1 MKLAL
6 LTTIFSVLSLA
17 SAAAQT
23 TGEIVISGASTK
35 NCLPISNSNLNGF
48 NALTWSLGGADA
60 VSFGSNGTAGRVALA
75 DLVLTRN
82 VDVCSEGLIKNFLV
96 GQSFPTLTL
105 TQYEGGGGATPA
117 YAYMVV
123 TLSNAVVNNYSVGG
137 SNSTDPGE
145 TVSFGYSK
153 LCVQTTG
160 LNNNGTLKPPVS
172 VCYNL
177 ATNTVQ

>member
-6 LTTIFSVLSLA
+6 LATVFFVLCVA
-17 SAAAQT
+17 GAAAQT
-23 TGEIVISGASTK
+23 PGEIVISGVSPT
-35 NCLPISNSNLNGF
+35 NCLQGSNLNGF
-48 NALTWSLGGADA
+48 NALSWTLGGTDA
-60 VSFGSNGTAGRVALA
+60 VTFGGGGGTSGRVALA
-75 DLVLTRN
+75 DLTLARN
-82 VDVCSEGLIKNFLV
+82 VDVCSESLIKNFLV

-105 TQYEGGGGATPA
+105 TQYEAGAAGGPSV

-137 SNSTDPGE
+137 SNSTEPGE

-160 LNNNGTLKPPVS
+160 LNPSGTLKPPVS

-177 ATNTVQ
+177 ATNVTN

>member
-6 LTTIFSVLSLA
+6 VATVFFALSVA
-17 SAAAQT
+17 GAAAQNP
-23 TGEIVISGASTK
+23 GEIVISGMPTP
-35 NCLPISNSNLNGF
+35 NCVTNRHLNGF
-48 NALTWSLGGADA
+48 NALSWTLGGVDS
-60 VSFGSNGTAGRVALA
+60 VTFGSGPSGTAGKVALA
-75 DLVLTRN
+75 DLTLTRIA
-82 VDVCSEGLIKNFLV
+82 DVCSESLIKYFLV
-96 GQSFPTLTL
+96 SKYFPTLTL
-105 TQYEGGGGATPA
+105 TQYEGSGAEV

-123 TLSNAVVNNYSVGG
+123 TLTDAVVNNYSVGG

-160 LNNNGTLKPPVS
+160 LNPNGTPKPPVS

-177 ATNTVQ
+177 ATNQVQ